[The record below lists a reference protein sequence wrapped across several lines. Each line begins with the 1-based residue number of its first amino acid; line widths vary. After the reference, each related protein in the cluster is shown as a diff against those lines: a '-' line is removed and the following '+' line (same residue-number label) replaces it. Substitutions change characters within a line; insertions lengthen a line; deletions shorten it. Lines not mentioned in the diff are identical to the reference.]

1 MFKEIFLDAPCVG
14 EAEKEYLCK
23 AVDSGFVSSFGPFV
37 PEFEIIPY
45 NNIVVFVIY

>member
-37 PEFEIIPY
+37 PEFEKK
-45 NNIVVFVIY
+45 NGKLFKC